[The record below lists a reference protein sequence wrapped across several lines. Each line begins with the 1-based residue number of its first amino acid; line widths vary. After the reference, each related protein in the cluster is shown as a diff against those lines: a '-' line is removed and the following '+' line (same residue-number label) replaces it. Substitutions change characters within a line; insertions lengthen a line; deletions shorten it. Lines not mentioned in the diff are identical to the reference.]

1 MKDKFSKVKS
11 LIRKYGVIGTLNKV
25 FKHLIAKIG
34 PKINIVRLIKAKKEK
49 RLYINEINE
58 AIEKADRIVIW
69 RSSFGWNVPLYQ
81 RPQQVANCLSKE
93 KTVVLYEVTNE
104 TDKVSVAKKQQDNLF
119 LINFTNPLI
128 KKWITELLEKTNKP
142 KYLQIYSTN
151 WSMSVSE
158 MKQYI
163 KSGYKVIYEYIDDLS
178 PVLAGT
184 KELPVNIKEKYEY
197 VMSHTD
203 NIYVIVTAEE
213 IMKDVVKKRG
223 RNNLVLA
230 CNGVDYNFFKNIDNS
245 FEFDEDFKKVLEEK
259 KPIIGYYGALAS
271 WFDYD
276 LIKELARKRANYN
289 IVFFGIK
296 YDDSI
301 EKAKLEQYENIHYL
315 GARNYKVLK
324 NYANKFTVCT
334 IPFLINSITEA
345 TSPVKLFEYM
355 ALEKPIVTT
364 DMKECR
370 KYKSVLVAKN
380 HEEYIEFIDKAI
392 EMDRKQNENKKYF
405 ELLDK
410 EARENDWMKKTE
422 EIIKLISKD
431 E

>member
-58 AIEKADRIVIW
+58 AIKKADRIVIW

-223 RNNLVLA
+223 KNNLVLA

-276 LIKELARKRANYN
+276 LMKELARKREDYN

>member
-34 PKINIVRLIKAKKEK
+34 PKINIVRLIKAKKKK

-58 AIEKADRIVIW
+58 AIKKADRIVIW

>member
-197 VMSHTD
+197 VMSHTE

-276 LIKELARKRANYN
+276 LMKELARKREDYN

-392 EMDRKQNENKKYF
+392 EMNRKQNENKKYF

>member
-34 PKINIVRLIKAKKEK
+34 PKINIVRLIKTKKEK

-58 AIEKADRIVIW
+58 AIKKADRIVIW

-276 LIKELARKRANYN
+276 LIKELARKRADYN

>member
-34 PKINIVRLIKAKKEK
+34 PKINIVRLIKAKKGK

-58 AIEKADRIVIW
+58 AIKKADRIVIW

-223 RNNLVLA
+223 RNNLALA

-276 LIKELARKRANYN
+276 LIKELARKRADYN

-392 EMDRKQNENKKYF
+392 EMNRKQNENKKYF

>member
-34 PKINIVRLIKAKKEK
+34 PKINIVRLIKAKKGK

-58 AIEKADRIVIW
+58 AIKKADRIVIW

-276 LIKELARKRANYN
+276 LIKELARKRADYN

-392 EMDRKQNENKKYF
+392 EMNRKQNENKKYF

>member
-34 PKINIVRLIKAKKEK
+34 PKINIVRLIKAKKGK

-58 AIEKADRIVIW
+58 AIKKADRIVIW

-276 LIKELARKRANYN
+276 LMKELARKRADYN

-392 EMDRKQNENKKYF
+392 EMNRKQNENKKYF

>member
-245 FEFDEDFKKVLEEK
+245 FEFDEDFKKVIEEK

>member
-276 LIKELARKRANYN
+276 LMKELARKREDYN

>member
-276 LIKELARKRANYN
+276 LMKELARKRADYN

-392 EMDRKQNENKKYF
+392 EMNRKQNENKKYF

>member
-1 MKDKFSKVKS
+1 MGSEIC
-11 LIRKYGVIGTLNKV
+11 IR
-25 FKHLIAKIG
+25 
-34 PKINIVRLIKAKKEK
+34 
-49 RLYINEINE
+49 
-58 AIEKADRIVIW
+58 DR
-69 RSSFGWNVPLYQ
+69 
-81 RPQQVANCLSKE
+81 
-93 KTVVLYEVTNE
+93 
-104 TDKVSVAKKQQDNLF
+104 
-119 LINFTNPLI
+119 
-128 KKWITELLEKTNKP
+128 
-142 KYLQIYSTN
+142 
-151 WSMSVSE
+151 
-158 MKQYI
+158 
-163 KSGYKVIYEYIDDLS
+163 
-178 PVLAGT
+178 
-184 KELPVNIKEKYEY
+184 
-197 VMSHTD
+197 D

-213 IMKDVVKKRG
+213 ILKDVVKKRG
-223 RNNLVLA
+223 RNNLALA

-276 LIKELARKRANYN
+276 LIKELARKRADYN

-405 ELLDK
+405 ELLHK

-422 EIIKLISKD
+422 EMIKLISKD

>member
-276 LIKELARKRANYN
+276 LMKELARKRADYN

>member
-34 PKINIVRLIKAKKEK
+34 PKINIVRLIKAKKKK

-58 AIEKADRIVIW
+58 AIKKADRIVIW

-163 KSGYKVIYEYIDDLS
+163 KSGYKVVYEYIDDLS

-223 RNNLVLA
+223 KNNLVLA

-245 FEFDEDFKKVLEEK
+245 FEFDQDFKKVLEEK

-276 LIKELARKRANYN
+276 LVKELARKREDYN

-301 EKAKLEQYENIHYL
+301 EKAKLDQYENIHYL

-355 ALEKPIVTT
+355 ALKKPIVTT